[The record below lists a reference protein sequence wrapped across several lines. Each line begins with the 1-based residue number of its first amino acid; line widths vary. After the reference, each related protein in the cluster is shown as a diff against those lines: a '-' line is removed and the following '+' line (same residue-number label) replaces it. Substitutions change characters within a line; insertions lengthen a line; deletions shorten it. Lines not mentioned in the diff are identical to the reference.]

1 VQNGM
6 TNINKHNRILI
17 VEDNI
22 GHIRLIREAFKSS
35 MLPYE
40 LIAVRDG
47 IEAMDFLRQQGV
59 YTDANRPDII
69 LLDLN
74 LPRKDGRE
82 VLAEVK
88 TDPNLRRIPILV
100 LTTSTNEEDIQR
112 SYNLHANCYINKSG
126 NLPELFLMVRRIS
139 EFWLETVTLPN
150 E

>member
-1 VQNGM
+1 MINSS
-6 TNINKHNRILI
+6 TNNRVLI
-17 VEDNI
+17 VEDNM
-22 GHIRLIREAFKSS
+22 GHIRLIREAFKNCTFS
-35 MLPYE
+35 YE

-47 IEAMDFLRQQGV
+47 IEAMDYLRQQGT
-59 YTDANRPDII
+59 YTDAVRPDII

-88 TDPNLRRIPILV
+88 TDPDLRRIPVLV

-112 SYNLHANCYINKSG
+112 SYNLHANCYINKPG
-126 NLPELFLMVRRIS
+126 NVTELFLMVRRIA
-139 EFWLETVTLPN
+139 EFWLETVTLPS

>member
-1 VQNGM
+1 M

-47 IEAMDFLRQQGV
+47 IEAMEFLRQQGV

-126 NLPELFLMVRRIS
+126 NLPELFLMVRRIA

>member
-1 VQNGM
+1 M

-22 GHIRLIREAFKSS
+22 GHIRLIREAFKNS

-126 NLPELFLMVRRIS
+126 NLPELFLMVRRIA